1 MADTI
6 DIGGIRAAAGTR
18 AFGTLPVATLAS
30 GAELGIGVQVIAGAE
45 AGPGLGLIVGLHG
58 HEYSAIEILRRVR
71 EAVDPA
77 RLRGHLVLVPMANP
91 IAFEQ
96 SSKSGWIDGLHGGYG
111 DLNKTWPGS
120 ADGWITERLAHALA
134 TEVLP
139 HLEVVIDF
147 HGEAMNARIRN
158 FYSYILSTESDTVS
172 NERLEELAI
181 TFGMEVLIERPIVA
195 GPGSLTNYALSR
207 GVYVI
212 GAEISDFWGLELP
225 EGGRSLPGRR
235 TLGETGVTGV
245 LNTMKLLGMIEGEPE
260 LPSAQLRLPGMAGV
274 GVPHGGLLVPSHRPE
289 DLGRFFER
297 GTVLG
302 RVISPYHFEELGTLT
317 MPYER
322 GLLVMVRG
330 DPPFV
335 HTQPGGG
342 DFGAYVAD
350 ANRVEWIRR

>member
-1 MADTI
+1 MARTI
-6 DIGGIRAAAGTR
+6 DIGPISAAPGTS
-18 AFGTLPVATLAS
+18 AFGNLPVATMAS
-30 GAELGIGVQVIAGAE
+30 GAELGIGVHVIAGAE
-45 AGPGLGLIVGLHG
+45 PGPGLGLVVGLHG
-58 HEYSAIEILRRVR
+58 HEYSAIDILRRVKG
-71 EAVDPA
+71 AIDPQ

-91 IAFEQ
+91 IAFDQ

-120 ADGWITERLAHALA
+120 AGGWITERLAHTLA

-139 HLEVVIDF
+139 QLEVVIDL

-158 FYSYILSTESDTVS
+158 FYSYVLSTDSDAVS
-172 NERLEELAI
+172 NDRLEQLAI
-181 TFGMEVLIERPIVA
+181 NFGMEVLIERPIVA
-195 GPGSLTNYALSR
+195 GPGSLTNYALSQ

-225 EGGRSLPGRR
+225 EGGRSLLGRR
-235 TLGETGVTGV
+235 TLSETGLTGV
-245 LNTMKLLGMIEGEPE
+245 LNTMKLLGMIDGEPE
-260 LPSAQLRLPGMAGV
+260 LPIAQLRLPGMAGV
-274 GVPHGGLLVPSHRPE
+274 NPPQGGLMIPSYRPE
-289 DLGRFFER
+289 DLGRFFDR
-297 GTVLG
+297 GTVLA
-302 RVISPYHFEELGTLT
+302 RVISPYSFEELGTMT

-342 DFGAYVAD
+342 DFGSYVAD
-350 ANRVEWIRR
+350 AEGATWIRR